1 MATPLTRQDML
12 AISDGAKNTI
22 IGKMISRQDLQ
33 NISDNS
39 QNRILNTLN
48 TFHIETQTL
57 VRQTAGQHDQMSRR
71 LTAIESQVSAVRQE
85 VRMLTQALNR
95 LYEIQAQSLTQMRTG
110 TPTFS
115 TDQQDIR

>member
-1 MATPLTRQDML
+1 MATPLTRQDMV

-22 IGKMISRQDLQ
+22 INKLLSRQDLQ
-33 NISDNS
+33 NISDNY
-39 QNRILNTLN
+39 QNRILNTLS
-48 TFHIETQTL
+48 TYHIETQTL

-85 VRMLTQALNR
+85 IRMLTQAINR
-95 LYEIQAQSLTQMRTG
+95 LYEVQSQTLTQQRTG
-110 TPTFS
+110 ASTFS